1 MKKLFLRCLYLFSLI
16 AGVSYLLKLNK
27 NKDSVDGIK
36 EDATTKS
43 LEKMDK
49 AFSVFGIVIDIL
61 CLVGTFFSSDED
73 DLD

>member
-1 MKKLFLRCLYLFSLI
+1 MKKLCIRCLYLTSLI
-16 AGVSYLLKLNK
+16 AGVSRLVKLNK

-36 EDATTKS
+36 EDATAKS

-49 AFSVFGIVIDIL
+49 AFAVFSIVIDIL
-61 CLVGTFFSSDED
+61 CLVGTFFSFDED